1 MNRNSFLALLSS
13 AALTLASGAALAAA
27 AAHEEDFAKKAAQGG
42 MAEVEMGRIA
52 ASKATDQNVK
62 MFGQKMVN
70 DHSSANEE
78 LKAAA
83 QKDGVTLPQE
93 VSAKQKE
100 SADKLNK
107 LQGAEFDKE
116 YAHMMVKDHEE
127 DVALFKHEAS
137 SGKDPEMKAFAQKTL
152 PTLEEHLKMA
162 KQNAS
167 TTSSTKKQ

>member
-1 MNRNSFLALLSS
+1 MNRNSFLALLSMTVAS
-13 AALTLASGAALAAA
+13 AGALAAA
-27 AAHEEDFAKKAAQGG
+27 AAHDEDFAKKAAEGG

-83 QKDGVTLPQE
+83 QKDGVTLPQDA
-93 VSAKQKE
+93 SPKQKQM
-100 SADKLNK
+100 ADKLNK
-107 LQGAEFDKE
+107 LQGDEFDKE
-116 YAHMMVKDHEE
+116 YAQMMVKDHEE
-127 DVALFKHEAS
+127 DVALFKKEAS
-137 SGKDPEMKAFAQKTL
+137 SGKDPAMKAFAQKAL

-162 KQNAS
+162 QQNAS
-167 TTSSTKKQ
+167 ATASTKKQ

>member
-1 MNRNSFLALLSS
+1 MNRNSFLALLSM
-13 AALTLASGAALAAA
+13 TIASTGALAAA
-27 AAHEEDFAKKAAQGG
+27 AAHDEDFAKKAAEGG

-52 ASKATDQNVK
+52 ANKATDQNIK

-83 QKDGVTLPQE
+83 QQDGITLPQDA
-93 VSAKQKE
+93 SAKQKK
-100 SADKLNK
+100 ATDHLNS

-137 SGKDPEMKAFAQKTL
+137 AGKDPAMKAFAQKTL

-162 KQNAS
+162 QQNAS
-167 TTSSTKKQ
+167 ATSSRKKM